1 MQENHKI
8 LVVDDDMRLRALL
21 ERYLTEQGFQV
32 RSVANAEQ
40 MDRLL
45 TRESFHLMVL
55 DLMLPGED
63 GLSICRRLRSQ
74 SNPMPI
80 IMVTAKGEEVDRIV
94 GLEIGA
100 DDYVVKP
107 FDPRELV
114 ARVRSV
120 LRRNRT
126 AVPAVAPEPLAQPD
140 VRFIFSGWT
149 FDTATRELRNPADEV
164 VPLSTAEFHLLRALV
179 ENANR
184 VLSRSQLLD
193 LTQRSETV
201 TFDRSIDSQVS
212 RLRKKL
218 EPDPRRPGMLK
229 TVRGDGYLLATRV
242 TLEH

>member
-1 MQENHKI
+1 MQENYKI
-8 LVVDDDMRLRALL
+8 LVVDDDMRSRALL

-100 DDYVVKP
+100 DDYIPKP
-107 FDPRELV
+107 FNPGFPFWERGPNFPGKFSREILGPFPKGK
-114 ARVRSV
+114 
-120 LRRNRT
+120 T
-126 AVPAVAPEPLAQPD
+126 
-140 VRFIFSGWT
+140 
-149 FDTATRELRNPADEV
+149 
-164 VPLSTAEFHLLRALV
+164 
-179 ENANR
+179 R
-184 VLSRSQLLD
+184 VLNPGVLKGALLGFKP
-193 LTQRSETV
+193 QIFPGNFPRGKFWGPFSPKGET
-201 TFDRSIDSQVS
+201 
-212 RLRKKL
+212 
-218 EPDPRRPGMLK
+218 PGF
-229 TVRGDGYLLATRV
+229 
-242 TLEH
+242 

>member
-1 MQENHKI
+1 MQENYKI

-100 DDYVVKP
+100 DDYIPKP
-107 FDPRELV
+107 FNPRELTIR
-114 ARVRSV
+114 ARNLLSRTMNLGTVSEERRSV
-120 LRRNRT
+120 ESYKFN
-126 AVPAVAPEPLAQPD
+126 
-140 VRFIFSGWT
+140 GW
-149 FDTATRELRNPADEV
+149 ELDIN
-164 VPLSTAEFHLLRALV
+164 
-179 ENANR
+179 
-184 VLSRSQLLD
+184 SRSLVSPNGEQYKLP
-193 LTQRSETV
+193 RSE
-201 TFDRSIDSQVS
+201 FRA
-212 RLRKKL
+212 
-218 EPDPRRPGMLK
+218 ML
-229 TVRGDGYLLATRV
+229 
-242 TLEH
+242 H

>member
-1 MQENHKI
+1 MQENYKI

-100 DDYVVKP
+100 DDYVTKP
-107 FDPRELV
+107 YSFRSREH
-114 ARVRSV
+114 
-120 LRRNRT
+120 
-126 AVPAVAPEPLAQPD
+126 
-140 VRFIFSGWT
+140 G
-149 FDTATRELRNPADEV
+149 
-164 VPLSTAEFHLLRALV
+164 
-179 ENANR
+179 
-184 VLSRSQLLD
+184 
-193 LTQRSETV
+193 
-201 TFDRSIDSQVS
+201 S
-212 RLRKKL
+212 RLSGRFVEHDADSNRAQL
-218 EPDPRRPGMLK
+218 PRAGLDH
-229 TVRGDGYLLATRV
+229 TS
-242 TLEH
+242 